1 MISLKDLFINHK
13 LRIRR
18 GAFGAYKLHTALI
31 QPFVAPRDPLD
42 IRHQLNIS
50 GDGGVQDECGGRIDG
65 AAQRAEVGEAVA
77 VQVQRLIRLI
87 RELLAVCTQPDAVRR
102 AACAFSRLVLG
113 LQRGKGA
120 SAVEEPGLVGR
131 LGGIILVIDSQGN
144 VDFTLVIFHAR
155 IVSKRAAVD
164 RAALVVVHQCG
175 FPKRAVVDRAA
186 VLNRRVNCSLAIVDR
201 AALLVGHAFFQRGV
215 EDLAPVLNSGGE
227 LAVADLAA
235 LLVVHAPTCRADLA
249 VGNLAVVMQS
259 IRITQRNPAVR
270 GAFYGAIVGQITAG
284 QRLDAAQ
291 RSTFF
296 NNHGVA
302 TGKRRQRIRVVR
314 LRSVVIPDD
323 RQCFGVRIIRPDL
336 IGRQL
341 AGRADGEFRI
351 GGGILQLH
359 RVAHG
364 PGLAAAAEQAKAEL
378 ERAVRLGGNGLLTN
392 RPFGDH
398 DLQTVGC
405 SKALATLQGIG
416 QRIAHRIHTR
426 RAGLAEDDDR
436 ADAVR
441 TCSGCDKRIA
451 GSILEADGQ
460 LKIAA
465 ERFAIYL
472 GRNVD
477 GVHVFARAAAGKN
490 GVFLVAALADQ
501 LHCGAGRQAC
511 HRNRD
516 IAANREHLWQFDDRG
531 GGDGHAGERPAL

>member
-77 VQVQRLIRLI
+77 VQAQRLIRLI

-120 SAVEEPGLVGR
+120 FAVEELDPAGR
-131 LGGIILVIDSQGN
+131 RGGIIRAIDGQGN
-144 VDFTLVIFHAR
+144 VDFALIFYHAR
-155 IVSKRAAVD
+155 IVSKRA
-164 RAALVVVHQCG
+164 
-175 FPKRAVVDRAA
+175 VVDRAD
-186 VLNRRVNCSLAIVDR
+186 VLNRRANCSLAVVDR
-201 AALLVGHAFFQRGV
+201 AALLVGHCFSQHGV
-215 EDLAPVLNSGGE
+215 GDLAPVLNSDVE

-235 LLVVHAPTCRADLA
+235 LRVVHFRLIIRADRA

-270 GAFYGAIVGQITAG
+270 GAFYGAVVGQITAG
-284 QRLDAAQ
+284 QRRDAAQ

-314 LRSVVIPDD
+314 ILSVVIPDD
-323 RQCFGVRIIRPDL
+323 RQCFGARIIRPDL

-341 AGRADGEFRI
+341 VGRADGEFLH
-351 GGGILQLH
+351 GGGILQPY

-364 PGLAAAAEQAKAEL
+364 PGLAAAAEQVKAEL
-378 ERAVRLGGNGLLTN
+378 ERAVTLGVKELLTYL
-392 RPFGDH
+392 PFGAQDI
-398 DLQTVGC
+398 QTVG
-405 SKALATLQGIG
+405 SIKALAIRQGKG
-416 QRIAHRIHTR
+416 QLIAHLVHTR
-426 RAGLAEDDDR
+426 RAGLVENDDR
-436 ADAVR
+436 ADAVH

-451 GSILEADGQ
+451 GSILEAGEQ
-460 LKIAA
+460 LIVAA
-465 ERFAIYL
+465 ERFVIYL